1 MLTRNKKLV
10 IICACALGVLLLCVG
25 VTLAYLGAAKKEEN
39 KVVVGK
45 GDVSIE
51 ESDWSQPSTQS
62 MENTD
67 NKSVDVKNTGTVPCF
82 VRVYMEFSDSEVAS
96 VASVQGGNDNN
107 YYAWES
113 FKTTLANATNTV
125 STDWKYVN
133 SDTTN
138 TKLNGYFYYTKP
150 VASEASTTEL
160 IRSVKTDY
168 NGNDNTDSNIDK
180 IKAYDIIVYS
190 ETVQTIGTD
199 GTDYGATGYTSTN
212 GGWYDA
218 WASFLK

>member
-96 VASVQGGNDNN
+96 VASVTDGADTERTWS
-107 YYAWES
+107 A
-113 FKTTLANATNTV
+113 FKTALANTTNTNPNA
-125 STDWKYVN
+125 WKYVTGDSN
-133 SDTTN
+133 D
-138 TKLNGYFYYTKP
+138 KLNGYFYYTSP
-150 VASEASTTEL
+150 VAPGDSTSEL

-168 NGNDNTDSNIDK
+168 NGDNNNDSNIDK